1 MTLRKKHWAHPASV
15 RPHVDARASFGVGF
29 HASTPMSTSARP
41 APTEMVYELT
51 LRPDRWTLM
60 DDPPMPDPV
69 LQDQSTRTLVL
80 VLEHR
85 IATRGM
91 NASTGAHLAVRW
103 DHAHP
108 TVGVDPDVYLVEP
121 ALAPDTT
128 SLRVWEAGRQP
139 PRLAVEIVSQS
150 TADVDYLDKPERYAA
165 SGTRELWIFD
175 PQGFGPSVA
184 ALGGPYRLQVWRRVA
199 KDKFKRIFAGE
210 GPGYS
215 RELGAWIVVTSE
227 GRELRLADDRA
238 GTRLW
243 PTAAEA
249 ERRAREVAET
259 AREVAET
266 AREAAETA
274 REAAETAR
282 EVERQARE
290 AAETAREVERQARE
304 AAERETE
311 KAQGAALA
319 LLCGLV
325 GQRLRRPLPEDE
337 RRMLGQRLTDLGADR
352 VSETLF
358 TLDDTA
364 LVAWLGSPPT
374 DSK

>member
-1 MTLRKKHWAHPASV
+1 
-15 RPHVDARASFGVGF
+15 
-29 HASTPMSTSARP
+29 
-41 APTEMVYELT
+41 MVYELT

-249 ERRAREVAET
+249 ERQAREVAET
-259 AREVAET
+259 
-266 AREAAETA
+266 
-274 REAAETAR
+274 
-282 EVERQARE
+282 ARE